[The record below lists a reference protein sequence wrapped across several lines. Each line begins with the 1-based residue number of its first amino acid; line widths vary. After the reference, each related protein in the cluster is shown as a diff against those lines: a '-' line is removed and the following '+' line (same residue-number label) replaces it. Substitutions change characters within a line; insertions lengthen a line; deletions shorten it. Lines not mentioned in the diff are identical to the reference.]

1 MASASKPNT
10 PNLEGAAAAAALWT
24 DAYWRPSHNSPW
36 TNGKWQIPSR
46 NSLTLAQARSVLIL
60 KVLPRCTRT
69 TPASQASLDAI
80 TTSRGSPRLLRARPL
95 IALEPWWMAAG
106 ASRRQPLLL
115 GRSSPLRKTSS
126 CCPSATASDGISEY
140 GSALRLGAMLDP
152 VTRASGVV
160 VNLMLL
166 TSVHT
171 TTRDEYNRAWS
182 RSSDA
187 LRAVRKRR
195 TQTFDAVH
203 STVLDL
209 H

>member
-1 MASASKPNT
+1 M
-10 PNLEGAAAAAALWT
+10 L
-24 DAYWRPSHNSPW
+24 SPQVA
-36 TNGKWQIPSR
+36 GH
-46 NSLTLAQARSVLIL
+46 
-60 KVLPRCTRT
+60 
-69 TPASQASLDAI
+69 
-80 TTSRGSPRLLRARPL
+80 RGCCARPL
-95 IALEPWWMAAG
+95 ITLELGWMAAG

-115 GRSSPLRKTSS
+115 GRTSPLRKTSS

-152 VTRASGVV
+152 VSRASGVV

-171 TTRDEYNRAWS
+171 TTRVEYNRAWS

-195 TQTFDAVH
+195 APTFDVAQALGQI
-203 STVLDL
+203 SIDL
-209 H
+209 PVRHGSYNRTIVARARKHNENCVFKALQLSSRRCARQKNRNLQ